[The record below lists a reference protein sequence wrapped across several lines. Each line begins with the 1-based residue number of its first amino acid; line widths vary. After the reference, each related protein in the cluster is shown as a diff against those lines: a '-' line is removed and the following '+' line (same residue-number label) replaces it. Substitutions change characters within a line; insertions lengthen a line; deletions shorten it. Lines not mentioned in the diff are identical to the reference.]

1 MPRALI
7 MGHGTLRER
16 AGRRKSGQK
25 GQDPM
30 THVRQT
36 RRHFLAVAGTAALAT
51 MSGCS
56 TPGVEA
62 PTTPNFP
69 RHLAL
74 SPDGRMI
81 AFNGGS
87 KGAGLYDWR
96 TGHIRYVPLP
106 GGFDAFGW
114 VSYSPDG
121 KKLVGVAGLARQHP
135 HVLPG
140 TKLGIIDLATQETTT
155 FSVTSGFRNP
165 VFRPDGRAVLYVGPG
180 ETLFLFDLKTQNSRA
195 LLSSEDGF
203 YGIATP
209 SFVSA
214 DTVFFVGTGP
224 RNPELREAV
233 KRLGATSP
241 YVSIPYVLRVGSK
254 PEVAHLDFVK
264 SQLSNQYGGLPLLMP
279 ASRNGE
285 RIAFIGLS
293 GSESARK
300 AYLSGDLARYD
311 LFVMEHGQVRQ
322 VTRLENYM
330 AYCAISDDGSTA
342 AFGLHTGP
350 LSAVRSFGRGM
361 IPLEL
366 TIVDL
371 NTGQVT
377 RTDFVRRV
385 YGDASK

>member
-1 MPRALI
+1 
-7 MGHGTLRER
+7 
-16 AGRRKSGQK
+16 
-25 GQDPM
+25 M
-30 THVRQT
+30 THARQT
-36 RRHFLAVAGTAALAT
+36 RRHFVAVAGTAALAT

-56 TPGVEA
+56 TPGAEA
-62 PTTPNFP
+62 PTTQNLPGHF
-69 RHLAL
+69 AL

-81 AFNGGS
+81 AFNGGE

-96 TGHIRYVPLP
+96 TGHMRYVPLP
-106 GGFDAFGW
+106 AGFIAFGW
-114 VSYSPDG
+114 VGYSPDG
-121 KKLVGVAGLARQHP
+121 KKLVGVADLPRKHP
-135 HVLPG
+135 QEVLPE
-140 TKLGIIDLATQETTT
+140 TKLGIVDLATQETVT
-155 FSVTSGFRNP
+155 FSVTKNFYNP
-165 VFRPDGRAVLYVGPG
+165 VFRPDGRAVLYLGPG
-180 ETLFLFDLKTQNSRA
+180 KTLFLFDLKTQSSRA

-203 YGIATP
+203 SGIATP

-241 YVSIPYVLRVGSK
+241 FISIPYVLRVGSK
-254 PEVAHLDFVK
+254 PEVAYLDFVK
-264 SQLSNQYGGLPLLMP
+264 SQLSNRYGGLPLLMP

-311 LFVMEHGQVRQ
+311 LFVMEHGEVRQ

-350 LSAVRSFGRGM
+350 LSAVRSLGRGK